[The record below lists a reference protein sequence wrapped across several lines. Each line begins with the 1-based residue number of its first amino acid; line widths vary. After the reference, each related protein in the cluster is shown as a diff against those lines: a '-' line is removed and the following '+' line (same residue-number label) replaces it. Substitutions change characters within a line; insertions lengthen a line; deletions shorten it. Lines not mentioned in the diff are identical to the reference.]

1 MLPDGYTVMY
11 KSPQSY
17 EGSVTMTLASTST
30 VGEYSGSS
38 PTSLMDDESPDPSEG
53 TPGHSSRVL
62 PGLCSMSAM
71 TADPNSMENAAGTIN
86 TIKVALLTICFTAR
100 GAHISIWQGGSG
112 EGPRLTNELNRSR
125 AKYSRMRLRKF
136 RVRAYRCIHDSGE
149 ITVGDLAAFV
159 GRNESGKT
167 TILQALTL
175 LNRDEVVS
183 ELDLCDEMT
192 EELKEEMRLAEGEF
206 ELGAHET
213 ELLKEKF
220 PGLPEITKI
229 RLYRTNRDPKVQ
241 YEFEDIAPGE
251 ERDAG
256 LNSWENFAVGIL
268 RFLDT
273 IPNHLRIQVDT
284 GFFEGPAPKNQ
295 EAFDKKMAE
304 FSNQFHVIA
313 IQEPRVIEEWEKI
326 YANPE
331 NQFSNLLTGESEKL
345 ALQNF
350 VSAELHPRF
359 VYFSD
364 YKKIYGNI
372 NLNEYLR
379 EEKGERPS
387 SIEYIEE
394 FDKAETVRNLFY
406 LAELDMNGLDAVK
419 ESPSKCIKLLN
430 SASNRL
436 TSKLNPAWKG
446 DPIHVDLRYNPGNI
460 MSVVISDVHR
470 DGTITNTGLLNRR
483 AEGFKWT
490 FSFIVNFAAETQRAE
505 LKEAILLLDE
515 PARNL
520 HPTQQMGISDLLS
533 DLAGSNQVLY
543 ATHSPFM
550 IFDYTPGNLLVVEL
564 DKRKHLSRIFYD
576 YWNADDKTLT
586 PILYGLSRG
595 QVESIVDR
603 EIGTNSRPIIIV
615 ETMSDSM
622 YLNAFDR
629 FLQDPN
635 ISMNPLNVVA
645 AHSKNSVLPLAIF
658 YRNHGYKTF
667 VLLDNSEESKQISA
681 QLVSNEFSPVQTIF
695 FEREG
700 KKLESIEDYIML
712 EDYMHAVNQTYE
724 IKLRNEGYSNLT
736 PKDVM
741 EKPNPGTINKLR
753 GIWADHS
760 DDDWGRFERE
770 EITRYICEKIT
781 LEQTEFLSD
790 KTKDQFR
797 SLYRLIAERI
807 RQYQNVVTKPD
818 LGKFQRPRI
827 RDL

>member
-1 MLPDGYTVMY
+1 
-11 KSPQSY
+11 
-17 EGSVTMTLASTST
+17 
-30 VGEYSGSS
+30 
-38 PTSLMDDESPDPSEG
+38 
-53 TPGHSSRVL
+53 
-62 PGLCSMSAM
+62 
-71 TADPNSMENAAGTIN
+71 
-86 TIKVALLTICFTAR
+86 
-100 GAHISIWQGGSG
+100 
-112 EGPRLTNELNRSR
+112 
-125 AKYSRMRLRKF
+125 MRLRKF

-175 LNRDEVVS
+175 LNRDEIVS
-183 ELDLCDEMT
+183 ELDLCDEMN
-192 EELKEEMRLAEGEF
+192 EELKDEMRLAEGNF
-206 ELGAHET
+206 DFSQHEIS
-213 ELLKEKF
+213 LIKEKF
-220 PGLPEITKI
+220 PGLPEIKKI
-229 RLYRTNRDPKVQ
+229 KLIRTNRNPKVQ
-241 YEFEDIAPGE
+241 YEFEDIEISDEGSS
-251 ERDAG
+251 G
-256 LNSWENFAVGIL
+256 INSWENFSKQIFE
-268 RFLDT
+268 FLDT
-273 IPNHLRIQVDT
+273 IPNHLRIQIDT
-284 GFFEGPAPKNQ
+284 RFFEGSVPKNQ
-295 EAFDKKMAE
+295 EMFDSGMAE

-313 IQEPRVIEEWEKI
+313 IQEPKVIDEWEKI
-326 YANPE
+326 YEKPE
-331 NQFSNLLTGESEKL
+331 NQFSNLLSGQSEKT

-350 VSAELHPRF
+350 IASELHPRF

-364 YKKIYGNI
+364 YKKIYGSI

-379 EEKGERPS
+379 EERGERPD
-387 SIEYIEE
+387 SIEFIEE

-406 LAELDMNGLDAVK
+406 LAELDIKELDEVK

-430 SASNRL
+430 AASNRL
-436 TSKLNPAWKG
+436 TKKLNPAWKG

-460 MSVVISDVHR
+460 MNVVISDVHR

-520 HPTQQMGISDLLS
+520 HPTQQMGISDLLKN
-533 DLAGSNQVLY
+533 LAGSNQVLY

-586 PILYGLSRG
+586 PILYGLCRG

-603 EIGTNSRPIIIV
+603 EMGTNSRPIIIV
-615 ETMSDSM
+615 ETMSDAM
-622 YLNAFDR
+622 YLNAFDK

-645 AHSKNSVLPLAIF
+645 AYNKNSVLPLAIF
-658 YRNHGYKTF
+658 YRNHGYRTF
-667 VLLDNSEESKQISA
+667 ILLDNSEESKQISA
-681 QLVSNEFSPVQTIF
+681 QLVSNEFSSIQTIF

-700 KKLESIEDYIML
+700 KKLESIEDYIAL
-712 EDYMHAVNQTYE
+712 EDYLYPVNQTYE
-724 IKLRNEGYSNLT
+724 IKLRHEGFSNLT
-736 PKDVM
+736 PQEVASKEGKGVL
-741 EKPNPGTINKLR
+741 EKLKR
-753 GIWADHS
+753 IWQDHR
-760 DDDWGRFERE
+760 DDDWGEFNNE

-781 LEQTEFLSD
+781 LEETSFLSD

-807 RQYQNVVTKPD
+807 RQYQNVVTKAD
-818 LGKFQRPRI
+818 LNKFQKARS
-827 RDL
+827 

>member
-1 MLPDGYTVMY
+1 
-11 KSPQSY
+11 
-17 EGSVTMTLASTST
+17 
-30 VGEYSGSS
+30 
-38 PTSLMDDESPDPSEG
+38 
-53 TPGHSSRVL
+53 
-62 PGLCSMSAM
+62 
-71 TADPNSMENAAGTIN
+71 
-86 TIKVALLTICFTAR
+86 
-100 GAHISIWQGGSG
+100 
-112 EGPRLTNELNRSR
+112 
-125 AKYSRMRLRKF
+125 MRLRKF

-175 LNRDEVVS
+175 LNKDEQIS
-183 ELDLCDEMT
+183 ELDLCDEMS
-192 EELKEEMRLAEGEF
+192 EELKEEMRLAEGDF
-206 ELGAHET
+206 ELNED
-213 ELLKEKF
+213 ERNLLKEKF
-220 PGLPEITKI
+220 PSLPEIKKI
-229 RLYRTNRDPKVQ
+229 KLYRTNQKSQVQ
-241 YEFEDIAPGE
+241 YQFEDVE
-251 ERDAG
+251 LSDVEDKG
-256 LNSWENFAVGIL
+256 LNSWQNFSKQIL
-268 RFLDT
+268 SFLDT
-273 IPNHLRIQVDT
+273 IPNHLRIQIDT
-284 GFFEGPAPKNQ
+284 QFFDGPSPKNQ
-295 EAFDKKMAE
+295 EYFDRGMAE

-313 IQEPRVIEEWEKI
+313 IQEPKVIEEWEKI
-326 YANPE
+326 YENPE
-331 NQFSNLLTGESEKL
+331 NQFSNLLSGESQKT

-350 VSAELHPRF
+350 IAAELHPRF

-379 EEKGERPS
+379 EEKGERKDT
-387 SIEYIEE
+387 IEYIEE

-406 LAELDMNGLDAVK
+406 LAELDMKELDEVK

-430 SASNRL
+430 AASNRL

-520 HPTQQMGISDLLS
+520 HPTQQMGISDLLKN
-533 DLAGSNQVLY
+533 LAGSNQVLY

-615 ETMSDSM
+615 ETMSDAM
-622 YLNAFDR
+622 YLNAFDK

-635 ISMNPLNVVA
+635 ISMNPLNIIA
-645 AHSKNSVLPLAIF
+645 AFSKNSVLPLAIF

-667 VLLDNSEESKQISA
+667 VLLDNTEESKQISA

-700 KKLESIEDYIML
+700 KKLESIEDYIVL
-712 EDYMHAVNQTYE
+712 EDYLHAVNQTYE
-724 IKLRNEGYSNLT
+724 IKLRHEGYSNLT
-736 PKDVM
+736 VQDVTSKDELGVLS
-741 EKPNPGTINKLR
+741 NLR
-753 GIWADHS
+753 KIWQEHDE
-760 DDDWGRFERE
+760 DDWGEFDNE
-770 EITRYICEKIT
+770 EMTRYICEKIT
-781 LEQTEFLSD
+781 LEETGFLSD

-807 RQYQNVVTKPD
+807 RQYQNVITKPELD
-818 LGKFQRPRI
+818 KFQKTKPKA
-827 RDL
+827 

>member
-1 MLPDGYTVMY
+1 
-11 KSPQSY
+11 
-17 EGSVTMTLASTST
+17 
-30 VGEYSGSS
+30 
-38 PTSLMDDESPDPSEG
+38 
-53 TPGHSSRVL
+53 
-62 PGLCSMSAM
+62 
-71 TADPNSMENAAGTIN
+71 
-86 TIKVALLTICFTAR
+86 
-100 GAHISIWQGGSG
+100 
-112 EGPRLTNELNRSR
+112 
-125 AKYSRMRLRKF
+125 MRLRKF
-136 RVRAYRCIHDSGE
+136 RARAYRCIHDSGE

-175 LNRDEVVS
+175 LNKNEQIS
-183 ELDLCDEMT
+183 ELDLCDEMH
-192 EELKEEMRLAEGEF
+192 EELKNEIRLAEGEF
-206 ELGAHET
+206 ELNQNEKMI
-213 ELLKEKF
+213 LKEKF
-220 PGLPEITKI
+220 PSLPEIKKI
-229 RLYRTNRDPKVQ
+229 KLFRTNRNQKVQ
-241 YEFEDIAPGE
+241 YEFEDME
-251 ERDAG
+251 LSESESDG
-256 LNSWENFAVGIL
+256 LNSWENFSRQIIE
-268 RFLDT
+268 FLDT
-273 IPNHLRIQVDT
+273 IPNHLRIQVNT
-284 GFFEGPAPKNQ
+284 KFFEEAVPKNQ
-295 EAFDKKMAE
+295 EVFDSGMAE

-313 IQEPRVIEEWEKI
+313 IQEPRVIEEWGKI
-326 YANPE
+326 YENPE
-331 NQFSNLLTGESEKL
+331 NQFSNLLSGESEKV

-350 VSAELHPRF
+350 IASELHPRF

-372 NLNEYLR
+372 NLNEYIK
-379 EEKGERPS
+379 EERGERAD
-387 SIEYIEE
+387 SIEYVEE

-406 LAELDMNGLDAVK
+406 LAELDMKELEEVK

-430 SASNRL
+430 TASNRL
-436 TSKLNPAWKG
+436 TNKLNPAWKG

-460 MSVVISDVHR
+460 MSVVISDVHK

-490 FSFIVNFAAETQRAE
+490 FSFIVNFAAETQRSE

-520 HPTQQMGISDLLS
+520 HPTQQMGISDLLKN
-533 DLAGSNQVLY
+533 LAGSNQVLY

-603 EIGTNSRPIIIV
+603 EIGTNSRPVIIV
-615 ETMSDSM
+615 ETMSDAM
-622 YLNAFDR
+622 YLNAFDK

-635 ISMNPLNVVA
+635 ISMNPLNIIA
-645 AHSKNSVLPLAIF
+645 AYNKNSVLPLAIF

-667 VLLDNSEESKQISA
+667 VLLDNTEESKQISA
-681 QLVSNEFSPVQTIF
+681 QLVSNEFSAIQTIF

-700 KKLESIEDYIML
+700 KKLESIEDYIVL
-712 EDYMHAVNQTYE
+712 EDYLHPVNQTYE
-724 IKLRNEGYSNLT
+724 IKLRQEGFTNITPQDMESSDGKGNLEKLKKIWQEHNE
-736 PKDVM
+736 
-741 EKPNPGTINKLR
+741 
-753 GIWADHS
+753 
-760 DDDWGRFERE
+760 DDWGEFNNE

-781 LEQTEFLSD
+781 LEETSFLSD

-807 RQYQNVVTKPD
+807 RQYQNVTTKPD
-818 LGKFQRPRI
+818 LDKFQKAKP
-827 RDL
+827 

>member
-1 MLPDGYTVMY
+1 
-11 KSPQSY
+11 
-17 EGSVTMTLASTST
+17 
-30 VGEYSGSS
+30 
-38 PTSLMDDESPDPSEG
+38 
-53 TPGHSSRVL
+53 
-62 PGLCSMSAM
+62 
-71 TADPNSMENAAGTIN
+71 
-86 TIKVALLTICFTAR
+86 
-100 GAHISIWQGGSG
+100 
-112 EGPRLTNELNRSR
+112 
-125 AKYSRMRLRKF
+125 MRLRKF

-175 LNRDEVVS
+175 LNKDERIS
-183 ELDLCDEMT
+183 ELDLCDEMN
-192 EELKEEMRLAEGEF
+192 EELKNEIKLAEGEF
-206 ELGAHET
+206 DLTQNEKNM
-213 ELLKEKF
+213 LKEKF
-220 PGLPEITKI
+220 PNLPEIKKI
-229 RLYRTNRDPKVQ
+229 KLFRTNQNQKVQ
-241 YEFEDIAPGE
+241 YEFEDIELGE
-251 ERDAG
+251 NENRE
-256 LNSWENFAVGIL
+256 LNSWENFSKQIIS
-268 RFLDT
+268 FLDT
-273 IPNHLRIQVDT
+273 IPNHLRIQIDT
-284 GFFEGPAPKNQ
+284 SFFDGIVPKNQ
-295 EAFDKKMAE
+295 EIFDSKMAE
-304 FSNQFHVIA
+304 FSNQFQVIA
-313 IQEPRVIEEWEKI
+313 IQEPKVLEEWEKI
-326 YANPE
+326 YKNPE
-331 NQFSNLLTGESEKL
+331 NQFSNLLSGDSERT

-350 VSAELHPRF
+350 IASELHPRF

-372 NLNEYLR
+372 NLNEYIKEERGER
-379 EEKGERPS
+379 EE
-387 SIEYIEE
+387 SIEFIEE

-406 LAELDMNGLDAVK
+406 LAELDIKELDEVK
-419 ESPSKCIKLLN
+419 STPSKCIKLLN
-430 SASNRL
+430 AASNRL
-436 TSKLNPAWKG
+436 TTKLNPAWKG

-460 MSVVISDVHR
+460 MSVVISDVHK

-490 FSFIVNFAAETQRAE
+490 FSFIVNFAAETQRSE

-520 HPTQQMGISDLLS
+520 HPTQQMGISDLLKN
-533 DLAGSNQVLY
+533 LAGSNQVLY

-615 ETMSDSM
+615 ETMSDAM
-622 YLNAFDR
+622 YLNAFDK

-635 ISMNPLNVVA
+635 ISMNPLNVIA
-645 AHSKNSVLPLAIF
+645 AYNKNSVLPLAIF

-667 VLLDNSEESKQISA
+667 VLLDNTEESKQISS
-681 QLVSNEFSPVQTIF
+681 QLTSNEFSSVQTIF

-700 KKLESIEDYIML
+700 KKLESIEDYIVL
-712 EDYMHAVNQTYE
+712 EDYLHPVNQTYE
-724 IKLRNEGYSNLT
+724 IKLRQEGFSNIST
-736 PKDVM
+736 KDIESKEGRGNL
-741 EKPNPGTINKLR
+741 EKLEK
-753 GIWADHS
+753 IWQEHR
-760 DDDWGRFERE
+760 DDDWGEFDNE

-781 LEQTEFLSD
+781 LGETSFLSD

-807 RQYQNVVTKPD
+807 RQYQNVMTKTD
-818 LGKFQRPRI
+818 LDKFQRNKT
-827 RDL
+827 

>member
-1 MLPDGYTVMY
+1 
-11 KSPQSY
+11 
-17 EGSVTMTLASTST
+17 
-30 VGEYSGSS
+30 
-38 PTSLMDDESPDPSEG
+38 
-53 TPGHSSRVL
+53 
-62 PGLCSMSAM
+62 
-71 TADPNSMENAAGTIN
+71 
-86 TIKVALLTICFTAR
+86 
-100 GAHISIWQGGSG
+100 
-112 EGPRLTNELNRSR
+112 
-125 AKYSRMRLRKF
+125 MRLRKF

-175 LNRDEVVS
+175 LNRDEQVS
-183 ELDLCDEMT
+183 ELDLCDEMS
-192 EELKEEMRLAEGEF
+192 EELKDEIRLAEGEF
-206 ELGAHET
+206 ELNQHEIS
-213 ELLKEKF
+213 LVKEKF
-220 PGLPEITKI
+220 PGMPDMKKI
-229 RLYRTNRDPKVQ
+229 KLFRTNRSPKVQ
-241 YEFEDIAPGE
+241 YEFDNMEVSDDKDNAI
-251 ERDAG
+251 
-256 LNSWENFAVGIL
+256 NSWENFSKQIVD
-268 RFLDT
+268 FLDT

-284 GFFEGPAPKNQ
+284 SFFEGDSPKNQ
-295 EAFDKKMAE
+295 ETFDRGMAE

-313 IQEPRVIEEWEKI
+313 IQEPKVIEEWEKI
-326 YANPE
+326 YESPE
-331 NQFSNLLTGESEKL
+331 NQFSNLLSGESKKT
-345 ALQNF
+345 ALENF
-350 VSAELHPRF
+350 ISSELHPRF

-372 NLNEYLR
+372 NLNEYHR
-379 EEKGERPS
+379 EENRDRS
-387 SIEYIEE
+387 DSIEFIEE

-406 LAELDMNGLDAVK
+406 LAELDMKELEEVK

-430 SASNRL
+430 AASNRL

-470 DGTITNTGLLNRR
+470 DGTVTNTGLLNRR

-520 HPTQQMGISDLLS
+520 HPTQQMGISDLLKN
-533 DLAGSNQVLY
+533 LAGSNQVLY

-595 QVESIVDR
+595 QVESMVDR

-615 ETMSDSM
+615 ETMSDAM
-622 YLNAFDR
+622 YLNAFDK

-635 ISMNPLNVVA
+635 ISMNPLNVIA
-645 AHSKNSVLPLAIF
+645 AYNKNSVLPLAIF

-667 VLLDNSEESKQISA
+667 ILLDNSEESKQISA
-681 QLVSNEFSPVQTIF
+681 QLVSNEFSPIQTIF

-700 KKLESIEDYIML
+700 KKLESIEDYIMP
-712 EDYMHAVNQTYE
+712 EDYLHVVNQTYE
-724 IKLRNEGYSNLT
+724 IKLRHEGYSNLT
-736 PKDVM
+736 PQDITAK
-741 EKPNPGTINKLR
+741 ENK
-753 GIWADHS
+753 GILDKLSAIWEEHRE
-760 DDDWGRFERE
+760 DDWGEFDNE

-781 LEQTEFLSD
+781 LEETSFLSD

-807 RQYQNVVTKPD
+807 RQYQNVVTKSD
-818 LGKFQRPRI
+818 LDKFQKTKV
-827 RDL
+827 

>member
-1 MLPDGYTVMY
+1 
-11 KSPQSY
+11 
-17 EGSVTMTLASTST
+17 
-30 VGEYSGSS
+30 
-38 PTSLMDDESPDPSEG
+38 
-53 TPGHSSRVL
+53 
-62 PGLCSMSAM
+62 
-71 TADPNSMENAAGTIN
+71 
-86 TIKVALLTICFTAR
+86 
-100 GAHISIWQGGSG
+100 
-112 EGPRLTNELNRSR
+112 
-125 AKYSRMRLRKF
+125 MRLRKF

-175 LNRDEVVS
+175 LNRDEKVS
-183 ELDLCDEMT
+183 ELDLCDELS
-192 EELKEEMRLAEGEF
+192 EELKGEIRLAEGEF
-206 ELGAHET
+206 ELNSDEIR
-213 ELLKEKF
+213 LLKQSF
-220 PGLPEITKI
+220 PGLPEMRKI
-229 RLYRTNRDPKVQ
+229 KLFRTNKKQKVQ
-241 YEFEDIAPGE
+241 YEFEDIQISE
-251 ERDAG
+251 EPNRE
-256 LNSWENFAVGIL
+256 LNSWENFSNQIL
-268 RFLDT
+268 SFLDT

-284 GFFEGPAPKNQ
+284 KLFEGSPPKNQ
-295 EAFDKKMAE
+295 EIFDSGMAE

-313 IQEPRVIEEWEKI
+313 VQEPKVIEEWEKI
-326 YANPE
+326 YESPE
-331 NQFSNLLTGESEKL
+331 NQFSKLLSGESEKS
-345 ALQNF
+345 ALENF
-350 VSAELHPRF
+350 IAVELHPRF

-379 EEKGERPS
+379 EEKGEQMS
-387 SIEYIEE
+387 SIEFVEE

-406 LAELDMNGLDAVK
+406 LAELDIKALDEVK
-419 ESPSKCIKLLN
+419 GTPSKCIKLLN
-430 SASNRL
+430 TASNRL
-436 TSKLNPAWKG
+436 TKKLNPAWKG

-470 DGTITNTGLLNRR
+470 DGTVTNTGLLNRR

-520 HPTQQMGISDLLS
+520 HPTQQRGISDLLKS
-533 DLAGSNQVLY
+533 LAGSNQVLY

-564 DKRKHLSRIFYD
+564 DKRKHLSKIFYD

-595 QVESIVDR
+595 LVESIVDR
-603 EIGTNSRPIIIV
+603 EIGTNSRPVIIV
-615 ETMSDSM
+615 ETMSDAM
-622 YLNAFDR
+622 YLNAFDK

-645 AHSKNSVLPLAIF
+645 AYNKNSVLPLAIF

-667 VLLDNSEESKQISA
+667 ILLDNSDESKQISA
-681 QLVSNEFSPVQTIF
+681 QLVSNEFSPIQTIF
-695 FEREG
+695 FERDG
-700 KKLESIEDYIML
+700 KNLESIEDYIVL
-712 EDYMHAVNQTYE
+712 EDYLHAVNQTYE
-724 IKLRNEGYSNLT
+724 IRLRKEGYSNLT
-736 PKDVM
+736 SREVTLK
-741 EKPNPGTINKLR
+741 EKKGVLDNLR
-753 GIWADHS
+753 KIWEDHR
-760 DDDWGRFERE
+760 DYDWGQFDNE

-781 LEQTEFLSD
+781 LEETDFLSD

-807 RQYQNVVTKPD
+807 RQYQNVMTKSD
-818 LGKFQRPRI
+818 LAKFQRAKV
-827 RDL
+827 